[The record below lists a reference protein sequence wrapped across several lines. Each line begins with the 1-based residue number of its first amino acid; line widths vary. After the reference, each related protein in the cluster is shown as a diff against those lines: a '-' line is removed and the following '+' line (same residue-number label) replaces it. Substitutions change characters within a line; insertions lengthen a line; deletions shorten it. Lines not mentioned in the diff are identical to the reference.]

1 MGTTIILSTCGCD
14 YDDDDTSNKCLL
26 RATHKEPTFIN
37 SVLQQ
42 SYEVGY
48 TYSYYYAT
56 DGKTE
61 VPQATC
67 PM

>member
-1 MGTTIILSTCGCD
+1 MPLIKSQ
-14 YDDDDTSNKCLL
+14 LL
-26 RATHKEPTFIN
+26 LIQL
-37 SVLQQ
+37 VLQQ

-61 VPQATC
+61 VSQATC